1 MDMNSLAHTKWECKY
16 HIVFAP
22 KFRRKVIYGQI
33 KADVGN
39 ILSMLCKRK
48 GIEIIE
54 AECMPDHVHMFVRIP
69 PKYSVSQIV
78 GYLKGKSSLMIFE
91 RHANL
96 KYKYGNR
103 HFWCRGYYVDTVGKN
118 AKKIQELSSLYD
130 IMGIV
135 GNGASFSVQQD
146 AGIENADLIIAVTES
161 DELNLL
167 CCTLAKRVAKC
178 SAIARVRTPD
188 YSKEIVYLREKLGL
202 AMVINPELE
211 ASREASRILC
221 LPTALE
227 VNTFANGQAELIKYK
242 IPEGNPLVGT
252 TIAELSR
259 KTATSLLICVVE
271 REGEIYIP
279 SGDFTMKKNDVISF
293 CTQRN
298 FSRTFFE
305 DISVR
310 TNQVKNTMIIGG
322 GKAAYY
328 LAKRL
333 IGMGI
338 NVKIIENDRQRC
350 EDLSVLLPKAIIING
365 DGTDEELLKEEG
377 IEYAESFVALTGID
391 EENILLTLHARQV
404 SNAKTITK
412 INRINF
418 KDVISRLDLGSVV
431 YPRYITSEA
440 IIAYVRAKNESGD
453 SNIETLYHLF
463 DHRVEAIEFKVDQE
477 SEVTGTPLQALD
489 LKRHLLV
496 AFINRNGKI
505 IIPSGQDT
513 IERGDT
519 VMVVTTHTGFN
530 DITDI
535 LK

>member
-1 MDMNSLAHTKWECKY
+1 MDRSAAPLLENAHAFLVMRNLYAAAGRQLTLKFEVLNSEFNVLYARNPIH
-16 HIVFAP
+16 HIESRVKSPESIAAKLLKKGLP
-22 KFRRKVIYGQI
+22 LTLESAMQNVNDIAGVRVVCSYID
-33 KADVGN
+33 DVYRVAEMVERQQDLE
-39 ILSMLCKRK
+39 IVKR
-48 GIEIIE
+48 
-54 AECMPDHVHMFVRIP
+54 
-69 PKYSVSQIV
+69 
-78 GYLKGKSSLMIFE
+78 
-91 RHANL
+91 
-96 KYKYGNR
+96 
-103 HFWCRGYYVDTVGKN
+103 
-118 AKKIQELSSLYD
+118 
-130 IMGIV
+130 
-135 GNGASFSVQQD
+135 QD

-305 DISVR
+305 DISVK